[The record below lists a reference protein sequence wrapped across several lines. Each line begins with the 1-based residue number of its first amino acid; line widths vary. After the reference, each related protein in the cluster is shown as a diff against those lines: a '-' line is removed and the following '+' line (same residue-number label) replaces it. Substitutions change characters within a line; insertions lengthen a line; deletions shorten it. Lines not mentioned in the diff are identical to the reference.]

1 MRRAPEPS
9 LRASASSALT
19 LAQQLAE
26 SEQHNLRL
34 TKQLEPR
41 HGQSAT
47 LGSAPARPLCLL
59 GARLL
64 APCSSAPPGRGPA
77 TGTPATAFQW
87 DPSSPPL
94 VSQERKQS
102 QMKFVQAVA
111 LTRSEK
117 KVEVLEQEL
126 IDARETRRQLM
137 KSL

>member
-1 MRRAPEPS
+1 M
-9 LRASASSALT
+9 
-19 LAQQLAE
+19 
-26 SEQHNLRL
+26 
-34 TKQLEPR
+34 
-41 HGQSAT
+41 
-47 LGSAPARPLCLL
+47 
-59 GARLL
+59 
-64 APCSSAPPGRGPA
+64 
-77 TGTPATAFQW
+77 
-87 DPSSPPL
+87 